1 MRMIIC
7 VYRFYHAN
15 NALSIFWTYIQVTF
29 LTAWAKSTCP
39 LQLKRAD
46 TGWEFY
52 F

>member
-1 MRMIIC
+1 MIIC

-15 NALSIFWTYIQVTF
+15 NALSIFFDVYSGSF

-46 TGWEFY
+46 TGSEFY